1 MEWFKQQLELWPRTI
16 SPEELNEELE
26 RIAKSKRPKGE
37 DLVSKEETT
46 KIFEE
51 KNAKP
56 LKISWKKNLEEV
68 RKIVGKLEEP
78 ELKSK
83 K

>member
-26 RIAKSKRPKGE
+26 RLARDRRPKGE

-46 KIFEE
+46 KIFEG
-51 KNAKP
+51 
-56 LKISWKKNLEEV
+56 KKC
-68 RKIVGKLEEP
+68 
-78 ELKSK
+78 
-83 K
+83 